1 MCEMVAE
8 AMAFHSKRINYTVYP
23 PDFTPEMG
31 CWDYRTVTKAR
42 RAAMKLGR
50 GARLRRNV
58 NARHKSQAQTDW
70 WVERVWEWN
79 EVTFV
84 DITNNPA
91 KGLP

>member
-1 MCEMVAE
+1 
-8 AMAFHSKRINYTVYP
+8 MALRSKRIDYTVYGP
-23 PDFTPEMG
+23 NFEPDKG

-42 RAAMKLGR
+42 LAAKKLGL

-58 NARHKSQAQTDW
+58 NVTAKRRTEVDW

-79 EVTFV
+79 GKEFV
-84 DITNNPA
+84 DITRNPA

>member
-1 MCEMVAE
+1 MLVLI
-8 AMAFHSKRINYTVYP
+8 MAVHSKRIDYTVYGP
-23 PDFTPEMG
+23 NHEPGTV

-42 RAAMKLGR
+42 LAAIKLGV

-58 NARHKSQAQTDW
+58 NVRDKSRMEDW

-79 EVTFV
+79 GKEFV
-84 DITNNPA
+84 NITKNPA